1 MRESLERLKW
11 ELERVDPPDSANAIY
26 DLKRIIGHMLVM
38 LDRALPLEV
47 EPD

>member
-1 MRESLERLKW
+1 MRKSLEDLNMDV
-11 ELERVDPPDSANAIY
+11 ELITGEDIYNALNDIKKV
-26 DLKRIIGHMLVM
+26 LHSLIQM